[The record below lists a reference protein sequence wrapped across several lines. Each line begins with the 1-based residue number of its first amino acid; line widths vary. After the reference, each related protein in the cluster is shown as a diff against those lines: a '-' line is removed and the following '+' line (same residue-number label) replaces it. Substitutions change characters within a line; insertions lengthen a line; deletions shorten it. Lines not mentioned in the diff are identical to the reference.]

1 MPILDMKEFQE
12 FKKKKISARAEELK
26 ERGIIPTLYII
37 TDDVNPR
44 TQTYMKSKLSMADK
58 LGIKAEKIIIKSK
71 EQLMDLTFDVM
82 LNGARTI
89 CQLPISKEI
98 EEEYMNKISYFDDVD
113 GFNQMNKVFYDDYSN
128 IPATPK
134 GIMEHLEYIDYDLR
148 GKTVVIVGRG
158 NLVGKPLATLM
169 MNKGATV
176 VVVNSKTDSCLR
188 DSSLAI
194 ADIVICATGIK
205 GSVKTS
211 ELSDTKVVLVYNVG
225 TCFDKNGKLTTELEV
240 DCEKD
245 NIKYTDRI
253 GAVGVCT
260 VLSLLDNVV
269 NSYPIRKKG
278 DLSDD
283 EDGMGYN

>member
-12 FKKKKISARAEELK
+12 FKKKQISARAEELK

-37 TDDVNPR
+37 TDDVDPR
-44 TQTYMKSKLSMADK
+44 TQTYMKSKLNMADK
-58 LGIKAEKIIIKSK
+58 LGIKAEKIIVKSK
-71 EQLMDLTFDVM
+71 EELMDLTFDVM

-98 EEEYMNKISYFDDVD
+98 EDEYMSKITYFDDVD

-134 GIMEHLEYIDYDLR
+134 GIMEHLDYIKYDLR

-169 MNKGATV
+169 LNKGATV
-176 VVVNSKTDSCLR
+176 IALNSKSSDFIRSA
-188 DSSLAI
+188 SLAI
-194 ADIVICATGIK
+194 ADVVICATGIK

-211 ELSDTKVVLVYNVG
+211 ELSDTKEVLVYNVG
-225 TCFDKNGKLTTELEV
+225 TCFDENNKLTTELEV
-240 DCEKD
+240 DDDKE
-245 NIKYTDRI
+245 NIRYTDRI

-269 NSYPIRKKG
+269 NSYPVEKEQE
-278 DLSDD
+278 SD
-283 EDGMGYN
+283 EDDMGCY